1 MVRRSRTFISALV
14 AGIALAVAVPAVVA
28 TTNAQQAAVADTT
41 MPARLPTMRL
51 AVSRDSRSLTVVLD
65 DSTTR
70 VFSVA
75 VGSPSYPTPRGTYSI
90 RKIVWNPSWVPP
102 DSKWAKNKTA
112 KGPGEPGNPM
122 KVAKIFFK
130 EPDYY
135 IHGTGEINSLGD
147 AASHGCIRMDP
158 NDVAELS
165 KLLMEHGGQ
174 PREESWFSRVIHLRW
189 KTHTIT
195 LTQPVALT
203 IGD

>member
-1 MVRRSRTFISALV
+1 MVRGSRAFLFAASLSA
-14 AGIALAVAVPAVVA
+14 I
-28 TTNAQQAAVADTT
+28 TYAAVSPMSAE
-41 MPARLPTMRL
+41 PARSSAPVLRL
-51 AVSRDSRSLTVVLD
+51 AASVESRSLTVVLD
-65 DSTTR
+65 DSTAR
-70 VFSVA
+70 VFTVA

-90 RKIVWNPSWVPP
+90 KKIVWNPSWVPP

-122 KVAKIFFK
+122 KVAKIFFR

-158 NDVAELS
+158 NDVAELA

-195 LTQPVALT
+195 LTAPISFT